1 MEAGTSHLE
10 LLKDLGDARC
20 AMTGPSSRDA
30 ASYARKSASL
40 LLGRSTQEEMQHKSR
55 LPVYHALCPT
65 QLQAVKVTRNANRH
79 VLRRVP
85 ADRLATF
92 NIVDEHDGFARLCPF
107 LGMDHGPC
115 SGELGAFPRATFTE
129 EKKQRHGQVGHGRR
143 LNSCFCRKAFKE
155 IGRES
160 NSTDDD
166 DDNAV
171 VAVEAPTPAKKKALG
186 TGVRARLRERGL
198 ATG

>member
-1 MEAGTSHLE
+1 MLRRAIVTCAALALAQEAERQREIVSESQQTIPYL
-10 LLKDLGDARC
+10 R
-20 AMTGPSSRDA
+20 
-30 ASYARKSASL
+30 SL
-40 LLGRSTQEEMQHKSR
+40 LCEEEMQHKSR

-155 IGRES
+155 IGLRA
-160 NSTDDD
+160 NATDDD

-171 VAVEAPTPAKKKALG
+171 VAEKKALPAFTLDFG
-186 TGVRARLRERGL
+186 A
-198 ATG
+198 

>member
-1 MEAGTSHLE
+1 
-10 LLKDLGDARC
+10 
-20 AMTGPSSRDA
+20 
-30 ASYARKSASL
+30 
-40 LLGRSTQEEMQHKSR
+40 
-55 LPVYHALCPT
+55 
-65 QLQAVKVTRNANRH
+65 LQAVKVTRNANRH
-79 VLRRVP
+79 VLRRIP

-129 EKKQRHGQVGHGRR
+129 AKKQRHGQVGHGRR

-166 DDNAV
+166 DETV
-171 VAVEAPTPAKKKALG
+171 VEAPTSTSSTKKKAFPAFALDFG
-186 TGVRARLRERGL
+186 NGA
-198 ATG
+198 

>member
-1 MEAGTSHLE
+1 MAQ
-10 LLKDLGDARC
+10 
-20 AMTGPSSRDA
+20 P
-30 ASYARKSASL
+30 
-40 LLGRSTQEEMQHKSR
+40 QR
-55 LPVYHALCPT
+55 L
-65 QLQAVKVTRNANRH
+65 QQAPRLH
-79 VLRRVP
+79 
-85 ADRLATF
+85 DRLATF

-166 DDNAV
+166 DDA
-171 VAVEAPTPAKKKALG
+171 AVEAPVKKKEALPAFALDFG
-186 TGVRARLRERGL
+186 NGA
-198 ATG
+198 

>member
-1 MEAGTSHLE
+1 
-10 LLKDLGDARC
+10 
-20 AMTGPSSRDA
+20 MTGPSSRDA

-79 VLRRVP
+79 VLRRIP
-85 ADRLATF
+85 PDRLATF

-155 IGRES
+155 IGRDWGRHT
-160 NSTDDD
+160 NATDDD
-166 DDNAV
+166 DDAAV
-171 VAVEAPTPAKKKALG
+171 VAPTPVKKKEALPAFSLDFG
-186 TGVRARLRERGL
+186 NGA
-198 ATG
+198 

>member
-1 MEAGTSHLE
+1 MAEILETFPSDRLQVLAAGQGWFTPYRPKALNGKVFWTAPHLE
-10 LLKDLGDARC
+10 KI
-20 AMTGPSSRDA
+20 SRNYQVGVENR
-30 ASYARKSASL
+30 SY
-40 LLGRSTQEEMQHKSR
+40 
-55 LPVYHALCPT
+55 YD
-65 QLQAVKVTRNANRH
+65 VTRNANRH

-115 SGELGAFPRATFTE
+115 SGDLGAFPRATFTE

-155 IGRES
+155 IGRDWGRHT
-160 NSTDDD
+160 NATDDD
-166 DDNAV
+166 DDT
-171 VAVEAPTPAKKKALG
+171 AVEAPTPAKKEALPAFALDFG
-186 TGVRARLRERGL
+186 NGA
-198 ATG
+198 